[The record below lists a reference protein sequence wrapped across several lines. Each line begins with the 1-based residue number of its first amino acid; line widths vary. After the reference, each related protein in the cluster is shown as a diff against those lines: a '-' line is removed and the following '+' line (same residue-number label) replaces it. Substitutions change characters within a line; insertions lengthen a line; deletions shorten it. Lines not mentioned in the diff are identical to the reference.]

1 MLKSFNRPKPVA
13 WAFFIA
19 AFGLTLA
26 LGTWQVKRLEWKLG
40 VIEALAE
47 ANKQAPV
54 AALPTDEAEL
64 KALQFHKISLKGR
77 WLGDIEFHIAPRYLH
92 DKFGYWIVT
101 PLVLKDGRTLL
112 VNRGWVPGDKKLAS
126 TRPETA
132 VKGNATITGL
142 VRIGP
147 ERNYFTP
154 ASQPLKNV
162 WFGRDTEQMAAFA
175 ELKNVVPAMV
185 DIVGEQDLKK
195 LPVPSDG
202 IIRVRNDHVSYIITW
217 YGIALGILVI
227 FLVYHR
233 KKA

>member
-1 MLKSFNRPKPVA
+1 MLNRFNCPKPIA

-26 LGTWQVKRLEWKLG
+26 LGTWQVQRLQWKLG
-40 VIEALAE
+40 VIAALAE
-47 ANKQAPV
+47 ANTKPPV
-54 AALPTDEAEL
+54 TALPTDETEL

-77 WLGDIEFHIAPRYLH
+77 WVDATEFHIAPRYLH
-92 DKFGYWIVT
+92 DQFGYWIVT
-101 PLVLKDGRTLL
+101 PLMLKDGRTLL
-112 VNRGWVPGDKKLAS
+112 VNRGWVPGSKKLAEK
-126 TRPETA
+126 RPDTL

-142 VRIGP
+142 LRIGA

-162 WFGRDTEQMAAFA
+162 WFGRDIDQMAAFA

-202 IIRVRNDHVSYIITW
+202 IIRVRNDHLSYVITW

-233 KKA
+233 KK